1 MNIKKTAAVLLSAL
15 AASAC
20 TQAHMR
26 APIAP
31 PDAVESAVLTGV
43 GGRQSGGFDLAGAH
57 GNFVRSGGAYR
68 ERDFTG
74 RKSPFLFK
82 DGESRFTIWGEGID
96 GRLSADCGSQASEFD
111 AGRISVGLPN
121 LSYRCRF
128 HRDGAP
134 IDARLELAESR
145 SAKLLAPREG
155 FLFFRGRRMEI
166 RSVHDFDDPRV
177 VRSGTAVGY
186 AFLVDGQEIGGIDLA
201 NAPYRVYLPRDPAY
215 REAAMAASLSMALF
229 YDPEHMIGEEPF
241 GPDY

>member
-1 MNIKKTAAVLLSAL
+1 MNIKDTAAVLLAAL
-15 AASAC
+15 TASAC
-20 TQAHMR
+20 TEAHMR
-26 APIAP
+26 APAAP
-31 PDAVESAVLTGV
+31 PGAVESAVLTGV

-74 RKSPFLFK
+74 RKSPVLFK
-82 DGESRFTIWGEGID
+82 DGESQFTIWGEGID
-96 GRLSADCGSQASEFD
+96 GRLSGDCGSQASEFD
-111 AGRISVGLPN
+111 AGRVSIGIAD

-128 HRDGAP
+128 QRDGAP
-134 IDARLELAESR
+134 IDARLELAEPR
-145 SAKLLAPREG
+145 SAKLLAPRAG

-166 RSVHDFDDPRV
+166 RSVHDFEEPGV
-177 VRSGTAVGY
+177 LRSGTAAGY

-215 REAAMAASLSMALF
+215 REAAMAASLAMALF
-229 YDPEHMIGEEPF
+229 YDPENMVGEETF